1 MSVRKIT
8 KKQRVAFRDEMNYEV
23 VKWEGYKEDI
33 AAAGFPIDAV
43 VKKLKGSVDI
53 SIETDGKEFT
63 CKIHAVHHSA
73 YSSKF
78 IGGFVRFFTS
88 AEAGITSLPIDDWL
102 AYSIFYD
109 RGVEVAH
116 EEIANV
122 IVRHCDES
130 SSTTKWVRHWHLL
143 KRKLNWATRILRYH
157 IMSLVFSVS
166 SFILGVIVKSLF

>member
-8 KKQRVAFRDEMNYEV
+8 KKQRVAFRDEMNYEI
-23 VKWEGYKEDI
+23 VKWEGYEEDI

-63 CKIHAVHHSA
+63 CKIYAVHHSA

-78 IGGFVRFFTS
+78 IGGFVRFFTNP
-88 AEAGITSLPIDDWL
+88 EAGITSLPIDDWL

-116 EEIANV
+116 EEIAKV

-130 SSTTKWVRHWHLL
+130 SSETRWVRHWNLL
-143 KRKLNWATRILRYH
+143 KRKLNWVTRIFKYH
-157 IMSLVFSVS
+157 IISLICSFVSFVFG
-166 SFILGVIVKSLF
+166 LIVKSLF